1 MNIDKTLDQRGDR
14 YGDFGGH
21 ARITQELKQAMGC
34 SRNWDTLSLDKK
46 ECLEMVAHKIG
57 RILNGD
63 PEYHDSWHDI
73 IGYVRLVEQTLTPEP
88 APANYP
94 LMERWLSE
102 VAAENRRTRE
112 AEAHHMNLEEV

>member
-1 MNIDKTLDQRGDR
+1 MDIDKTLDQRGDR

-34 SRNWDTLSLDKK
+34 SRNWDALSHDKK
-46 ECLEMVAHKIG
+46 DCLEMVAHKIG

-73 IGYVRLVEQTLTPEP
+73 IGYVRLVEQTLTPEATP
-88 APANYP
+88 CCAR
-94 LMERWLSE
+94 ERM
-102 VAAENRRTRE
+102 AAFDAWMTP
-112 AEAHHMNLEEV
+112 HHMNLEEV